1 MSKNNS
7 SLTPFFLL
15 FPVCEKYK
23 TLENHLRSIPEIT
36 PNILQ
41 LIGNT
46 INYFISIFMKFK
58 YSFLII
64 LIIFFLIAGI
74 LFYNYFLKEKEA
86 VVIAF
91 AGPLS
96 GHGATAGKLMTQ
108 AIQLYFD
115 HINQAGGINGK
126 KVILEQFDDGNDPA
140 QAKQKAL
147 EIVQQNRAVAVIGHW
162 YSSTSLSAG
171 EIYKKYAIPAI
182 TPGSTNIEITQNN
195 DWYFRNIFNAKTSGK
210 FLAHYVKKIFKQNTA
225 TVICEEGAYGA
236 YLGKMFKEEAQKLN
250 MDVNLYWTFKADDNN
265 LDSRFQQIIKQL
277 NTQKETAGVIF
288 LATQAVEG
296 VKLVKLIKEAGI
308 KNTIISETSFSE
320 KTFLHGFDAFPKE
333 QANPGYY
340 TNDIYVATPL
350 IFDTANEKAQQFWQD
365 YQTKYQEEPDW
376 SAAYAYDTAM
386 VVINAIKNAQ
396 IEGQNSTLKSD
407 RQKIR
412 EYLANQNHI
421 HKAVEGVTGFNY
433 FDNNGDAQKPVVIGV
448 YKNKNL
454 ISALTQLQP
463 IRHINE
469 ISNFEKAV
477 QEEQILL
484 VDDKYLYKTNVVYT
498 GIKINKITELD
509 IKNLTYSL
517 DFSIWFRFRGEMEP
531 ENIKFFNAVEPIFLK
546 NPALTEKQGQM
557 TYRLYKL
564 RGKFQADFHPYWH
577 FAFNQHVLG
586 VSFHH
591 QDFNRNNLI
600 YVIDVLGMGLTKKES
615 LLDRLQRQQ
624 VLNPIFDWT
633 IQHVWFF
640 EDIIKKSSLGSFKYL
655 NFSDSM
661 IQYSRF
667 NMGLKIKKNEF
678 GLRGIIP
685 LKWAYYLVIFSS
697 IMILLLIILD
707 KNKKPKIFVNFFNKG
722 SVQAILLNSIYSPLL
737 APSHLALDY
746 LIWLL
751 QAFFSF
757 FLLLSGEVVL
767 LALTEG
773 FSYHLTMIVKLFDIS
788 WWLIFAIFIN
798 LAIKRFIWRSLERRS
813 GRSIPNVIQIFVTF
827 IVYLLALFGIVA
839 FVYGQTL
846 TSLLATSGM
855 VAMIIG
861 LAIQA
866 NLSNIFSG
874 VAINLERPFRVGDWV
889 KIGSYDEGIVIDVNW
904 RTTRLKTRNGY
915 ILSIPNSRASEL
927 EIHNYDYTEG
937 NYWLWPIIYINPI
950 HSPELVEK
958 VLLEAIQSVETG
970 VLKNPKPYILFE
982 NVNEWA
988 ASYWVVF
995 CIDSYQDRFDVLNKF
1010 WRSAWNHMESAGI
1023 MFAIYRQE
1031 IYMFDGTQE
1040 RKTPATQSKPMPS
1053 KEKY

>member
-1 MSKNNS
+1 LGRSKIIPTTSANLFIF
-7 SLTPFFLL
+7 SL
-15 FPVCEKYK
+15 
-23 TLENHLRSIPEIT
+23 
-36 PNILQ
+36 
-41 LIGNT
+41 
-46 INYFISIFMKFK
+46 MKFK
-58 YSFLII
+58 YSFFTI
-64 LIIFFLIAGI
+64 LMIFFLSAAIF
-74 LFYNYFLKEKEA
+74 FYNYFLKENKA
-86 VVIAF
+86 VISIAF

-126 KVILEQFDDGNDPA
+126 KVILERFDDSNDPT

-147 EIVQQNRAVAVIGHW
+147 EIVEKNRAVAVIGHW

-171 EIYKKYAIPAI
+171 KIYKKYGIPAI
-182 TPGSTNIEITQNN
+182 TPGSTNIEVTQNN
-195 DWYFRNIFNAKTSGK
+195 DWYFRNIFNARTSGK

-236 YLGKMFKEEAQKLN
+236 YLAKVFKEEAKKLN
-250 MDVNLYWTFKADDNN
+250 MDVNFYWTFNTNDTN
-265 LDSRFQQIIKQL
+265 LNSRFQQIVKQL
-277 NTQKETAGVIF
+277 GVQKETAGVIF

-320 KTFLHGFDAFPKE
+320 KNFLHGFDAFPKE

-386 VVINAIKNAQ
+386 VVINAIRNAQ
-396 IEGQNSTLKSD
+396 IEGQTTTLKSD

-412 EYLANQNHI
+412 NYLANLNHI
-421 HKAVEGVTGFNY
+421 HKAIDGVTGFNY
-433 FDNNGDAQKPVVIGV
+433 FDKSGNAQKPVVMGV

-463 IRHINE
+463 IRHLNE
-469 ISNFEKAV
+469 ISDLEKAMR
-477 QEEQILL
+477 EEQVLL

-498 GIKINKITELD
+498 GIEINKITELD
-509 IKNLTYSL
+509 IKNLTYNL
-517 DFSIWFRFRGEMEP
+517 EFNLWFRFRGEMAP

-546 NPALTEKQGQM
+546 KPVLIEKQGQM
-557 TYRLYKL
+557 TYHLYKL
-564 RGKFQADFHPYWH
+564 KGKFRADFHSSWH
-577 FAFNQHVLG
+577 FAFNRHILG

-591 QDFNRNNLI
+591 QDFTRNNLI

-615 LLDRLQRQQ
+615 LLDRLQKQQ

-640 EDIIKKSSLGSFKYL
+640 EDIIKKTSLGNFKYL
-655 NFSDSM
+655 SLPNSM

-667 NMGLKIKKNEF
+667 NMGIQIKKNEF

-685 LKWAYYLVIFSS
+685 LQWAYHLVILSS
-697 IMILLLIILD
+697 LMILLLIILD
-707 KNKKPKIFVNFFNKG
+707 KNKKLKTFSNFFKKT
-722 SVQAILLNSIYSPLL
+722 SASIVLPDSISSPLPTL
-737 APSHLALDY
+737 SHLPYDS

-757 FLLLSGEVVL
+757 FLLLSGEIVL

-773 FSYHLTMIVKLFDIS
+773 FSYHPTMIVKLFDIS
-788 WWLIFAIFIN
+788 WWLISAMFIN
-798 LAIKRFIWRSLERRS
+798 LAINRFIWRSLEKRS

-827 IVYLLALFGIVA
+827 VVYLLALFGIIA
-839 FVYGQTL
+839 FVYEQTL

-915 ILSIPNSRASEL
+915 
-927 EIHNYDYTEG
+927 
-937 NYWLWPIIYINPI
+937 
-950 HSPELVEK
+950 
-958 VLLEAIQSVETG
+958 
-970 VLKNPKPYILFE
+970 
-982 NVNEWA
+982 
-988 ASYWVVF
+988 
-995 CIDSYQDRFDVLNKF
+995 
-1010 WRSAWNHMESAGI
+1010 M
-1023 MFAIYRQE
+1023 
-1031 IYMFDGTQE
+1031 
-1040 RKTPATQSKPMPS
+1040 
-1053 KEKY
+1053 